1 MTHHFGEVKEG
12 TQEGTHT
19 THAVKKRKKKKG
31 NGQRVGHRFRQ
42 ARVGLGLDPIAAAWP

>member
-1 MTHHFGEVKEG
+1 MKVGRRAGFRQIPGVG
-12 TQEGTHT
+12 G
-19 THAVKKRKKKKG
+19 KKKG